1 MIMILKSYNLVEKK
15 NADKLLLHQQIII
28 VYLYQNTLILNE
40 INLKRIKKSEL
51 NGSEIMIY

>member
-28 VYLYQNTLILNE
+28 VYLYQNTLIKKE
-40 INLKRIKKSEL
+40 INYKRIKK
-51 NGSEIMIY
+51 

>member
-1 MIMILKSYNLVEKK
+1 MIMILKSYNLVKKK

-28 VYLYQNTLILNE
+28 VYLYQNTLIWNE

>member
-28 VYLYQNTLILNE
+28 VYLYQNTLIWNE